1 MATVANGLRAEHSPS
16 YIVEQLLTQA
26 KKQPRNTIIESI
38 RTPGEVAALRTLGG
52 STFCLLSVDAD
63 AKLRYSRVV
72 ERKSATD
79 QVSFEKFLA
88 DEQREMNNK
97 EPHQQNLTEVI
108 RQADYKLTNDSD
120 LDSFHAQIAAV
131 VERMMP
137 SAES

>member
-72 ERKSATD
+72 ERKSAQND
-79 QVSFEKFLA
+79 RGPPELA
-88 DEQREMNNK
+88 CGNGYMHR
-97 EPHQQNLTEVI
+97 T
-108 RQADYKLTNDSD
+108 
-120 LDSFHAQIAAV
+120 LDRIAL
-131 VERMMP
+131 E
-137 SAES
+137 